1 MNPLKTARSRWKV
14 GTTNTAKSK
23 KKEIKFFNILHRV
36 CSCASDYVSSVVV
49 PHVGP
54 QKKRPLY
61 TSILSSVPI
70 TSSNTK
76 NFTFLISEFSYPSDF
91 RAIKTRLSSVCR
103 FGDNKKKTVFL
114 LQDCVWDFFSRSFFC
129 FFVHFVFGEVERK
142 RNTKIK
148 KNKKINLSC
157 VKWRSLLKLLNLVI
171 SFHERNEKRIC
182 GKRRQSKAIQFLTG
196 FLEIPTKEPKKKFS
210 CLSRIAKKQQENAN

>member
-14 GTTNTAKSK
+14 GTTNTAESK

-114 LQDCVWDFFSRSFFC
+114 LQDCVWDFFSRI
-129 FFVHFVFGEVERK
+129 FFVFLFISFLVKLKENETQKLR
-142 RNTKIK
+142 RIK
-148 KNKKINLSC
+148 KLIYRVSSED
-157 VKWRSLLKLLNLVI
+157 R
-171 SFHERNEKRIC
+171 F
-182 GKRRQSKAIQFLTG
+182 
-196 FLEIPTKEPKKKFS
+196 
-210 CLSRIAKKQQENAN
+210 